1 MSIFLDIMLSKT
13 KPTLPIPVRR
23 GLLKI
28 GMDIRD
34 ARRRRRIPTT
44 TMAER
49 AMISRMT
56 LNKIERGDPG
66 VSMGSYATVLFVL
79 GMLDRFKD
87 LADATFDGI
96 GLSLEDEIL
105 PKRIRGRKREQGDE
119 ESKR

>member
-1 MSIFLDIMLSKT
+1 MVSPT

-23 GLLKI
+23 GLLKL

-49 AMISRMT
+49 TMISRVT
-56 LNKIERGDPG
+56 LAKIEKGDPG

-79 GMLDRFKD
+79 GMLDRLSE
-87 LADATFDGI
+87 LADAGSDRL
-96 GLSLEDEIL
+96 GLSLEEEIL
-105 PKRIRGRKREQGDE
+105 PKRIRKSLRRE
-119 ESKR
+119 ESQD